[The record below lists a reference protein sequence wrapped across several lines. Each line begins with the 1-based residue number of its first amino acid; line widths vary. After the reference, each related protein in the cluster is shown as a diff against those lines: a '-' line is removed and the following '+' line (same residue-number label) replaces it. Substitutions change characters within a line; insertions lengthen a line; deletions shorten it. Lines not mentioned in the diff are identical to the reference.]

1 MSTTEIVVQ
10 ENRALSAPEI
20 KDQVQL
26 IQQVMKAVMLNGT
39 HYGKIPGCGD
49 KPALLKPG
57 AEKLASTFRFAI
69 DPQVEDLSDGDHC
82 RFRVRASI
90 SHQVTGQYLGTG
102 IGEASGAEVKYA
114 WRGVVCDAEFE
125 HTPETQ
131 KRLKWER
138 SGSAT
143 KQVRTN
149 QADIANTV
157 LKMAKKRAL
166 VDAVLT
172 ITAASDIFTQD
183 LEDMPEEIRE
193 TAEGET
199 ATREPERKQQTV
211 EVISE
216 SQAKRAFAIG
226 KGKGFTIDQYRAVIK
241 RHGFD
246 SDKDIPKN
254 PKTVYDNIVAELEK
268 GPRND
273 AAA

>member
-1 MSTTEIVVQ
+1 MSTEMVVQ
-10 ENRALSAPEI
+10 EARPLSAPEI

-69 DPQVEDLSDGDHC
+69 DPQVEDHSNDDSC
-82 RFRVRASI
+82 RYRVRAVCT
-90 SHQVTGQYLGTG
+90 HQITGQYLGTG

-114 WRGVVCDAEFE
+114 WRAAVCEAEFD
-125 HTPETQ
+125 HTPEALR
-131 KRLKWER
+131 RLKWER
-138 SGSAT
+138 SGSAV

-166 VDAVLT
+166 VDGVLT

-183 LEDMPEEIRE
+183 IDAIPDEIRDQVAD
-193 TAEGET
+193 AEKPKSGESQGVNKSSGNGDQSG
-199 ATREPERKQQTV
+199 P
-211 EVISE
+211 VISE
-216 SQAKRAFAIG
+216 PQAKRAFAIAT
-226 KGKGFTIDQYRAVIK
+226 KDCGFTAALGY
-241 RHGFD
+241 D
-246 SDKDIPKN
+246 SDRDIPKS
-254 PKTVYDNIVAELEK
+254 KYEAFVASFQK
-268 GPRND
+268 VAQG
-273 AAA
+273 